1 MWQVTKNCYFCK
13 VSLETGF
20 NTLKIS
26 ALEQLSSLKDRKKNT
41 VTRLTRSSKIFKTI
55 IKAIQDKKGENI
67 ISMDLRKIHESTTDF
82 FIICEANNTTQLR
95 AIADFIDYEVK
106 HKCDDLPYKTEGKQ
120 GGQWL
125 LIDYINVVVHVM
137 HPEAR
142 GFYKLEE
149 LWSDADMKTHED

>member
-1 MWQVTKNCYFCK
+1 
-13 VSLETGF
+13 L
-20 NTLKIS
+20 
-26 ALEQLSSLKDRKKNT
+26 
-41 VTRLTRSSKIFKTI
+41 
-55 IKAIQDKKGENI
+55 
-67 ISMDLRKIHESTTDF
+67 
-82 FIICEANNTTQLR
+82 
-95 AIADFIDYEVK
+95 

-149 LWSDADMKTHED
+149 LWSDAEMKTHED

>member
-1 MWQVTKNCYFCK
+1 M
-13 VSLETGF
+13 EH
-20 NTLKIS
+20 
-26 ALEQLSSLKDRKKNT
+26 LSSLNDRKKNT

-55 IKAIQDKKGENI
+55 IQAILDKKGENV
-67 ISMDLRKIHESTTDF
+67 ISLDLKKVQEAAADF
-82 FIICEANNTTQLR
+82 FIICEASNTTQLK
-95 AIADFIDYEVK
+95 AIADYIDYEVK
-106 HKCDDLPYKTEGKQ
+106 NKCNDLPYKSEGKQ

-137 HPEAR
+137 HPEVR

>member
-1 MWQVTKNCYFCK
+1 ISLDLKK
-13 VSLETGF
+13 V
-20 NTLKIS
+20 
-26 ALEQLSSLKDRKKNT
+26 
-41 VTRLTRSSKIFKTI
+41 
-55 IKAIQDKKGENI
+55 
-67 ISMDLRKIHESTTDF
+67 HEAAADF
-82 FIICEANNTTQLR
+82 FIICEASNTTQLK
-95 AIADFIDYEVK
+95 AIADYIDYEVK
-106 HKCDDLPYKTEGKQ
+106 NKCNDLPYKSEGKQ

>member
-1 MWQVTKNCYFCK
+1 MVDITHKITTLRTATAQAIVK
-13 VSLETGF
+13 VGSAET
-20 NTLKIS
+20 I
-26 ALEQLSSLKDRKKNT
+26 Q
-41 VTRLTRSSKIFKTI
+41 
-55 IKAIQDKKGENI
+55 AILDKKGENV
-67 ISMDLRKIHESTTDF
+67 ISLDLKKVHEAAADF
-82 FIICEANNTTQLR
+82 FIICEASNTTQLK
-95 AIADFIDYEVK
+95 AIADYIDYEVK
-106 HKCDDLPYKTEGKQ
+106 HKCDDLPYKSEGKQ

>member
-1 MWQVTKNCYFCK
+1 VWQVTKNCYFCK

-26 ALEQLSSLKDRKKNT
+26 ALEQLSSLNDRKKNT

-55 IKAIQDKKGENI
+55 IQAILDKKGENV
-67 ISMDLRKIHESTTDF
+67 ISLDLKKVHEAAADF
-82 FIICEANNTTQLR
+82 FIICEA
-95 AIADFIDYEVK
+95 
-106 HKCDDLPYKTEGKQ
+106 Q

-149 LWSDADMKTHED
+149 LWSDAEMKTHED